1 MNFIHKIVP
10 STDWIKSYSKDWFKA
25 DLIAGL
31 TLGIILI
38 PQGMA
43 YAMIAGLPPVYG
55 LYTALFPSIIYAFLG
70 TSHHIHVG
78 TVALDSLFVA
88 SVVSILAQE
97 GTENFVLIAL
107 LLTFLVGVIQFAFG
121 LLRLGFLVN
130 FLARPVIIGFTSAA
144 AIVIALNQV
153 KHMTGAEM
161 ARGASLQELFTNI
174 FGGLDSVHLL
184 TLVIGLI
191 LVGIS
196 ITWKKVFPKFPSA
209 LVLVFISV
217 LAAYFIGFD
226 SMGVQLVG
234 DIPSGLPSFNL
245 HNLDS
250 ELVLKL
256 LPYAAALALLGFM
269 EAISI
274 GKVIEERHDYYRIRP
289 NQESIALGVVNM
301 ISSFFSAYVS
311 TASFSR
317 TAINDQS
324 GGKTPIVGIISA
336 VVVLISILFLTPL
349 FFFLPKVVL
358 GVIIFMSVLQLIDL
372 KAPKALWRS
381 TKKDFIMYAFTL
393 LATLFIGIQAG
404 LAVGIGIS
412 LIVLLYTIS
421 APHMAE
427 MGEVKGKKGVFRNVN
442 RFEELN
448 IDNQTLIVRFDARLF
463 YANIDYFRDGISE
476 YEHKRNGEVKHI
488 IIDCSG
494 INSVDATALHA
505 LRRLHL
511 SYKKRG
517 IKLIFVS
524 LKGPVRD
531 LFKNEGVYRQ
541 FGKEAFFINTAE
553 ALEFITNPDY
563 KRTNEIAFQSDV

>member
-1 MNFIHKIVP
+1 MNFIQKIVP
-10 STDWIKSYSKDWFKA
+10 STDWIKSYSKAWFKA

-31 TLGIILI
+31 TLGVILI

-55 LYTALFPSIIYAFLG
+55 LYTALFPSAIYAFFG
-70 TSHHIHVG
+70 TSRHIHVG

-88 SVVSILAQE
+88 SVVSLQAQE

-107 LLTFLVGVIQFAFG
+107 LLTFMVGVIQFAFG

-144 AIVIALNQV
+144 AIIIALNQV
-153 KHMTGAEM
+153 KHMTGANM
-161 ARGASLQELFTNI
+161 LRGASLQELFSNI
-174 FGGLDSVHLL
+174 LTGFDSVHLITIL
-184 TLVIGLI
+184 IGLVLI
-191 LVGIS
+191 GIS
-196 ITWKKVFPKFPSA
+196 LLWKKIYPKFPSA
-209 LVLVFISV
+209 LILVFIS
-217 LAAYFIGFD
+217 LISAYFIGFE
-226 SMGVQLVG
+226 SYGIELVG
-234 DIPSGLPSFNL
+234 DIPSGLPEFTF
-245 HNLDS
+245 HNFDIDLII
-250 ELVLKL
+250 KL
-256 LPYAAALALLGFM
+256 LPFAAALALLGFM

-289 NQESIALGVVNM
+289 NQESIALGLVNI

-317 TAINDQS
+317 SAINDQS
-324 GGKTPIVGIISA
+324 GGKTPIVGIVSA
-336 VVVLISILFLTPL
+336 FVVLSTILFLTPL
-349 FFFLPKVVL
+349 FYYLPRVVL
-358 GVIIFMSVLQLIDL
+358 GVIIFLSVLRLIDL
-372 KAPKALWRS
+372 KAPKSLWKS

-412 LIVLLYTIS
+412 LLVLLYTIS
-421 APHMAE
+421 APHMAV
-427 MGEVKGKKGVFRNVN
+427 MGEVVGKKGVFRNVN
-442 RFEELN
+442 RFEKLN
-448 IDNQTLIVRFDARLF
+448 IVPKVLIVRFDARLF
-463 YANIDYFRDGISE
+463 YANIDYFRDKIAE
-476 YEHKRNGEVKHI
+476 QEHQRNGQVEYVV
-488 IIDCSG
+488 IDCSG

-531 LFKNEGVYRQ
+531 LFKSEGVYRQ
-541 FGKEAFFINTAE
+541 FGKEAFFINIGE
-553 ALEFITNPDY
+553 ALEFINNPNY
-563 KRTNEIAFQSDV
+563 ERTNEIAFQSDV